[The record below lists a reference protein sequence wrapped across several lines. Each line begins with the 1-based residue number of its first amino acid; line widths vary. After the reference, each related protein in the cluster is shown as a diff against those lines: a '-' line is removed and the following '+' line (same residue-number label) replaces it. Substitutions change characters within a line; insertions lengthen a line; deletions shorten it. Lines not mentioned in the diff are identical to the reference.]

1 MGNDQH
7 VIEIRR
13 VRVGRDVINVINPQ
27 GVVREISSPDICI
40 PASTWTPPASVIRI
54 DTRPRVRSTD
64 FPPPFSPASCYP
76 RLPRSR
82 FPRDSLFLSRDTRAR
97 HKATRTARSISKGS
111 REDFVSHEVTLF
123 TRALE
128 ALDLTSSPVAPFR
141 REFRRDNDP
150 VTISFSFC
158 DRSEFCTRD
167 EAA

>member
-1 MGNDQH
+1 M
-7 VIEIRR
+7 
-13 VRVGRDVINVINPQ
+13 RVGRDVINVINPQ

-54 DTRPRVRSTD
+54 DTRPRIRSTD

-82 FPRDSLFLSRDTRAR
+82 FPRDSSFLSRDTRAR

-111 REDFVSHEVTLF
+111 RGDFVSHEVTLF
-123 TRALE
+123 TRALAKHSTFPPLRSLRFSE
-128 ALDLTSSPVAPFR
+128 NFAAITIPLRSLSPSAIGRNFAPGH
-141 REFRRDNDP
+141 
-150 VTISFSFC
+150 
-158 DRSEFCTRD
+158 